1 MEDSD
6 AYLREIGEMTA
17 AAKMKILRQVALDL
31 LSFSFRNVP
40 VRLFAFATLLV
51 LLAPGCASRPPSS
64 VDPAARLLVPGE
76 PIRLRVPADLMHG
89 HDMEEPPYGD
99 QGYAPIPTYPGELL
113 LTDRRILFVVRSAA
127 PEASWVSIPYAAI
140 ARARPSRTP
149 LLNYIVVWDPE
160 GHADSFVVDARFVQ
174 ALHRKVGEA
183 LMARGSLPPAPVL
196 FGHFSP

>member
-1 MEDSD
+1 M
-6 AYLREIGEMTA
+6 IT
-17 AAKMKILRQVALDL
+17 AAKMKRLRQIALDFPS
-31 LSFSFRNVP
+31 LSSRNSS
-40 VRLFAFATLLV
+40 VRLLAFATLLV
-51 LLAPGCASRPPSS
+51 LLASGCASPPPSP

-89 HDMEEPPYGD
+89 HDMEEPLYGED
-99 QGYAPIPTYPGELL
+99 GYAPIPTYPGELL
-113 LTDRRILFVVRSAA
+113 LTDRRILFAVTSAG

-140 ARARPSRTP
+140 ARARPSGTP

-174 ALHRKVGEA
+174 ALHRSVGEA
-183 LMARGSLPPAPVL
+183 LMARGSMPPPPAQ

>member
-6 AYLREIGEMTA
+6 AYLCEIGEMTA
-17 AAKMKILRQVALDL
+17 AAKMKMLRQVALDF
-31 LSFSFRNVP
+31 LSLSFRNPP
-40 VRLFAFATLLV
+40 VRLLAFATLLV
-51 LLAPGCASRPPSS
+51 LLAPGCASRPPFP
-64 VDPAARLLVPGE
+64 VDPAALLLVPGE

-99 QGYAPIPTYPGELL
+99 EGYAPIPTYPGELL
-113 LTDRRILFVVRSAA
+113 LTDRRILFVVRSAG

-174 ALHRKVGEA
+174 ALHRSVGEA
-183 LMARGSLPPAPVL
+183 LMARGSMPLPRAMS
-196 FGHFSP
+196 GHFSP